1 MKIVT
6 ETERLIIRHYKEED
20 FLAFTE
26 MNADEDVMEHF
37 PHTLDDEG
45 SRNLFE
51 RLNTRINETG
61 KCFWAVEL
69 KENNDFIGFVGL
81 SEPDFEADFIPCTEI
96 GWRLRRKYWGK
107 GYATEGA
114 NACLQ
119 VGWEEYQLEE
129 ILSFAVKSN
138 LPSIHVMKKIG
149 MTYVKNFIHPALK
162 QWPEIEECILYE
174 LRR

>member
-20 FLAFTE
+20 FPAFAE

-61 KCFWAVEL
+61 KCFWAR
-69 KENNDFIGFVGL
+69 
-81 SEPDFEADFIPCTEI
+81 S
-96 GWRLRRKYWGK
+96 
-107 GYATEGA
+107 
-114 NACLQ
+114 
-119 VGWEEYQLEE
+119 
-129 ILSFAVKSN
+129 
-138 LPSIHVMKKIG
+138 
-149 MTYVKNFIHPALK
+149 
-162 QWPEIEECILYE
+162 
-174 LRR
+174 